1 MYELKYNGKLVKFA
15 NLNEFISWRKNNQG
29 VLMTEDQDIIKLD
42 NFLTFYQKVKKKCE
56 QGLDK
61 FNGELLNNEN
71 NPIIKN
77 ALEKFVFHNADG
89 KFLRATLVALGYQTG
104 KQDDNYLP
112 LALAVEI
119 FQTSILIHDDII
131 DKSLKRRGKDTIP
144 VLYKKEYKV
153 QDIDDFVDNLSD
165 STGIILI
172 NEGKKNFDTSEK
184 NTIEFIQLALDYYI
198 KTYNDIINQNLA
210 SKDKLK
216 LLKDIGLNHFLE
228 HGQAI
233 DFENQRTLEITF
245 KKWKFADMFQYFL
258 KDRKADKKNISN
270 INVKVSADKIMFISR
285 LIYTVGYDGK
295 RYNEE
300 YDPDG
305 NKNRKLSNLLRKY
318 RNEDFP
324 DFANHYYLF

>member
-1 MYELKYNGKLVKFA
+1 MEQSQLIKELPDLKIGWWESYKCLDEPLLEYVWEVANHFVSYEGD
-15 NLNEFISWRKNNQG
+15 IS
-29 VLMTEDQDIIKLD
+29 IA
-42 NFLTFYQKVKKKCE
+42 
-56 QGLDK
+56 
-61 FNGELLNNEN
+61 
-71 NPIIKN
+71 P
-77 ALEKFVFHNADG
+77 AKFVNRYITS
-89 KFLRATLVALGYQTG
+89 KLTPEENVLRLKEMG
-104 KQDDNYLP
+104 
-112 LALAVEI
+112 
-119 FQTSILIHDDII
+119 I
-131 DKSLKRRGKDTIP
+131 DKSLDDFIAPNFKKMDMSFKDRFLENEDLQNTIKAFGLDVSKLWYLLLFVHDYIEDFGTNAP
-144 VLYKKEYKV
+144 SLKKSEV

-210 SKDKLK
+210 PKDKLK

-270 INVKVSADKIMFISR
+270 INVKVSADKMMFISR

>member
-1 MYELKYNGKLVKFA
+1 MEQSQLIKELPDLKIGWWESYKCLDEPLLEYVWEVANHFVSYEGD
-15 NLNEFISWRKNNQG
+15 IS
-29 VLMTEDQDIIKLD
+29 IA
-42 NFLTFYQKVKKKCE
+42 
-56 QGLDK
+56 
-61 FNGELLNNEN
+61 
-71 NPIIKN
+71 P
-77 ALEKFVFHNADG
+77 AKFVNRYITS
-89 KFLRATLVALGYQTG
+89 KLTPEENVLRLKEMG
-104 KQDDNYLP
+104 
-112 LALAVEI
+112 
-119 FQTSILIHDDII
+119 I
-131 DKSLKRRGKDTIP
+131 DKSLDDFIAPNFKKMDMSFKDRFLENEDLQNTIKAFGLDVSKLWYLLLFVHDYIEDFGTNAP
-144 VLYKKEYKV
+144 SLKKSEV

-233 DFENQRTLEITF
+233 DIENQRTLEITF

>member
-1 MYELKYNGKLVKFA
+1 MEQSQLIKELPDLKIGWWESYKCLDEPLLEYVWEVA
-15 NLNEFISWRKNNQG
+15 NEGDIS
-29 VLMTEDQDIIKLD
+29 IA
-42 NFLTFYQKVKKKCE
+42 
-56 QGLDK
+56 
-61 FNGELLNNEN
+61 
-71 NPIIKN
+71 P
-77 ALEKFVFHNADG
+77 AKFVNRYITS
-89 KFLRATLVALGYQTG
+89 KLTPEENVLRLKEMG
-104 KQDDNYLP
+104 
-112 LALAVEI
+112 
-119 FQTSILIHDDII
+119 I
-131 DKSLKRRGKDTIP
+131 DKSLDDFIAPNFKKMDMSFKDRFLENEDLQNTIKAFGLDVSKLWYLLLFVHDYIEDFGTNAP
-144 VLYKKEYKV
+144 SLKKSEV

>member
-1 MYELKYNGKLVKFA
+1 MEQSQLIKELPDLKIGWWESYKCLDEPLLEYVWEVANHFVSYEGD
-15 NLNEFISWRKNNQG
+15 IS
-29 VLMTEDQDIIKLD
+29 IA
-42 NFLTFYQKVKKKCE
+42 
-56 QGLDK
+56 
-61 FNGELLNNEN
+61 
-71 NPIIKN
+71 P
-77 ALEKFVFHNADG
+77 AKFVNRYITS
-89 KFLRATLVALGYQTG
+89 KLTPEENVLRLKEMG
-104 KQDDNYLP
+104 
-112 LALAVEI
+112 
-119 FQTSILIHDDII
+119 I
-131 DKSLKRRGKDTIP
+131 DKSLDDFIAPNFKKMDMSFKDRFLENEDLQNTIKAFGLDVSKLWYLLLFVHDYIEDFGTNAP
-144 VLYKKEYKV
+144 SLKKSEV
-153 QDIDDFVDNLSD
+153 QDIGDFVDNLSD

-184 NTIEFIQLALDYYI
+184 KTIEFIQLALDYYI

-210 SKDKLK
+210 QNDKLK

-270 INVKVSADKIMFISR
+270 INVKVSADKMMFISR

>member
-1 MYELKYNGKLVKFA
+1 MEQSQLIKELPDLKIGWWESYKCLDEPLLEYVWEVANHFVSYEGD
-15 NLNEFISWRKNNQG
+15 IS
-29 VLMTEDQDIIKLD
+29 IA
-42 NFLTFYQKVKKKCE
+42 
-56 QGLDK
+56 
-61 FNGELLNNEN
+61 
-71 NPIIKN
+71 P
-77 ALEKFVFHNADG
+77 AKFVNRYITS
-89 KFLRATLVALGYQTG
+89 KLTPEENVLRLKEMG
-104 KQDDNYLP
+104 
-112 LALAVEI
+112 
-119 FQTSILIHDDII
+119 I
-131 DKSLKRRGKDTIP
+131 DKSLDDFIAPNFKKMDMSFKDRFLENEDLQNTIKAFGLDVSKLWYLLLFVHDYIEDFGTNAP
-144 VLYKKEYKV
+144 SLKKSEV
-153 QDIDDFVDNLSD
+153 QDIGDFVDNLSD
-165 STGIILI
+165 STSIILI
-172 NEGKKNFDTSEK
+172 NGRKKNFVTSEK
-184 NTIEFIQLALDYYI
+184 KTIEFIQLALDYYI

-210 SKDKLK
+210 QNDKLK
-216 LLKDIGLNHFLE
+216 LLKNIGLNHFLE

-258 KDRKADKKNISN
+258 KDRKADKKKLSQE
-270 INVKVSADKIMFISR
+270 NVKVSTDKMMFISR

>member
-1 MYELKYNGKLVKFA
+1 MEQSQLIKELPDLKIGWWESYKCLDEPLLEYVWEVANHFVSYEGD
-15 NLNEFISWRKNNQG
+15 IS
-29 VLMTEDQDIIKLD
+29 IA
-42 NFLTFYQKVKKKCE
+42 
-56 QGLDK
+56 
-61 FNGELLNNEN
+61 
-71 NPIIKN
+71 P
-77 ALEKFVFHNADG
+77 AKFVNRYITS
-89 KFLRATLVALGYQTG
+89 KLTPEENVLRLKEMGV
-104 KQDDNYLP
+104 
-112 LALAVEI
+112 
-119 FQTSILIHDDII
+119 
-131 DKSLKRRGKDTIP
+131 DKSLEDFIAPNFKKMKMSFKDRFLENEDLQNTIKAFGLDVSKLWYLLLFVHDYIEDFGTNAP
-144 VLYKKEYKV
+144 SLKKSEV
-153 QDIDDFVDNLSD
+153 QDIGDFVDNLSD
-165 STGIILI
+165 STGIILTK
-172 NEGKKNFDTSEK
+172 GRKKNFITSEK
-184 NTIEFIQLALDYYI
+184 KTIEFIQFALDYYI
-198 KTYNDIINQNLA
+198 KTYNDIINHNLA
-210 SKDKLK
+210 PNDKLN

>member
-1 MYELKYNGKLVKFA
+1 MEQSQLIKELPDLKIGWWESYKCLDEPLLEYVWEVANHFVSYEGD
-15 NLNEFISWRKNNQG
+15 IS
-29 VLMTEDQDIIKLD
+29 IA
-42 NFLTFYQKVKKKCE
+42 
-56 QGLDK
+56 
-61 FNGELLNNEN
+61 
-71 NPIIKN
+71 P
-77 ALEKFVFHNADG
+77 AKFVNRYITS
-89 KFLRATLVALGYQTG
+89 KLTPEENVLRLKEMG
-104 KQDDNYLP
+104 
-112 LALAVEI
+112 
-119 FQTSILIHDDII
+119 I
-131 DKSLKRRGKDTIP
+131 DKSLDDFIAPNFKKMDMSFKDRFLENEDLQNTIKAFGLDISKLWYLLLFVHDYIEDFGTNAP
-144 VLYKKEYKV
+144 SLKKSEV

-210 SKDKLK
+210 PKDKLK

>member
-1 MYELKYNGKLVKFA
+1 MEQSQLIKELPDLKIGWWESYKCLDEPLLEYVWEVANHFVSYEGD
-15 NLNEFISWRKNNQG
+15 IS
-29 VLMTEDQDIIKLD
+29 IA
-42 NFLTFYQKVKKKCE
+42 
-56 QGLDK
+56 
-61 FNGELLNNEN
+61 
-71 NPIIKN
+71 P
-77 ALEKFVFHNADG
+77 AKFVNRYITS
-89 KFLRATLVALGYQTG
+89 KLTPEENVLRLKEMG
-104 KQDDNYLP
+104 
-112 LALAVEI
+112 
-119 FQTSILIHDDII
+119 I
-131 DKSLKRRGKDTIP
+131 DKSLDDFIAPNFKKMDMSFKDRFLENEDLQNTIKAFGLDVSKLWYLLLFVHDYIEDFGTNAP
-144 VLYKKEYKV
+144 SLKKSEV

-210 SKDKLK
+210 PKDKLK

>member
-1 MYELKYNGKLVKFA
+1 MEQSQLIKELPDLKIGWWESYKCLDEPLLEYVWEVANHFVSYEGD
-15 NLNEFISWRKNNQG
+15 IS
-29 VLMTEDQDIIKLD
+29 IA
-42 NFLTFYQKVKKKCE
+42 
-56 QGLDK
+56 
-61 FNGELLNNEN
+61 
-71 NPIIKN
+71 P
-77 ALEKFVFHNADG
+77 AKFVNRYITS
-89 KFLRATLVALGYQTG
+89 KLTPEENVLRLKEMG
-104 KQDDNYLP
+104 
-112 LALAVEI
+112 
-119 FQTSILIHDDII
+119 I
-131 DKSLKRRGKDTIP
+131 DKSLDDFIAPNFKKMDMSFKDRFLENEDLQNTIKAFGLDVSKLWYLLLFVHDYIEDFGTNAP
-144 VLYKKEYKV
+144 SLKKSEV

>member
-1 MYELKYNGKLVKFA
+1 MEQSQLIKELPDLKIGWWESYKCLDEPLLEYVWEVANHFVSYEGD
-15 NLNEFISWRKNNQG
+15 IS
-29 VLMTEDQDIIKLD
+29 IA
-42 NFLTFYQKVKKKCE
+42 
-56 QGLDK
+56 
-61 FNGELLNNEN
+61 
-71 NPIIKN
+71 P
-77 ALEKFVFHNADG
+77 AKFVNRYITS
-89 KFLRATLVALGYQTG
+89 KLTPEENVLRLKEMG
-104 KQDDNYLP
+104 
-112 LALAVEI
+112 
-119 FQTSILIHDDII
+119 I
-131 DKSLKRRGKDTIP
+131 DKSLDDFIAPNFKKMDMSFKDRFLENEDLQNTIKAFGLDVSKLWYLLLFVHDYIEDFGTNAP
-144 VLYKKEYKV
+144 SLKKSEV

-270 INVKVSADKIMFISR
+270 INVKVSADKMMFISR

>member
-1 MYELKYNGKLVKFA
+1 MEQSQLIKELPDLKIGWWESYKCLDEPLLEYVWEVANHFVSYEGD
-15 NLNEFISWRKNNQG
+15 IS
-29 VLMTEDQDIIKLD
+29 IA
-42 NFLTFYQKVKKKCE
+42 
-56 QGLDK
+56 
-61 FNGELLNNEN
+61 
-71 NPIIKN
+71 P
-77 ALEKFVFHNADG
+77 AKFVNRYITS
-89 KFLRATLVALGYQTG
+89 KLTPEENVLRLKEMG
-104 KQDDNYLP
+104 
-112 LALAVEI
+112 
-119 FQTSILIHDDII
+119 I
-131 DKSLKRRGKDTIP
+131 DKSLDDFIAPNFKKMDMSFKDRFLENEDLQNTIKAFGLDVSKLWYLLLFVHDYIEDFGTNAP
-144 VLYKKEYKV
+144 SLKKSEV

-270 INVKVSADKIMFISR
+270 INVKVSADKIMFTQVSQV
-285 LIYTVGYDGK
+285 LK
-295 RYNEE
+295 
-300 YDPDG
+300 
-305 NKNRKLSNLLRKY
+305 
-318 RNEDFP
+318 
-324 DFANHYYLF
+324 

>member
-1 MYELKYNGKLVKFA
+1 MEQSQLIKELPDLKIGWWESYKCLDEPLLEYVWEVANHFVSYEGD
-15 NLNEFISWRKNNQG
+15 IS
-29 VLMTEDQDIIKLD
+29 IA
-42 NFLTFYQKVKKKCE
+42 
-56 QGLDK
+56 
-61 FNGELLNNEN
+61 
-71 NPIIKN
+71 P
-77 ALEKFVFHNADG
+77 AKFVNRYITS
-89 KFLRATLVALGYQTG
+89 KLTPEENVLRLKEMG
-104 KQDDNYLP
+104 
-112 LALAVEI
+112 
-119 FQTSILIHDDII
+119 I
-131 DKSLKRRGKDTIP
+131 DKSLDDFIAPNFKKMDISFKDRFLENEDLQNTIKAFGLDVSKLWYLLLFVHDYIEDFGTNAP
-144 VLYKKEYKV
+144 SLKKSEV
-153 QDIDDFVDNLSD
+153 QDIGDFVDNLSD
-165 STGIILI
+165 STGIILTK
-172 NEGKKNFDTSEK
+172 GRKKNFITSEK
-184 NTIEFIQLALDYYI
+184 KTIEFIQFALDYYI
-198 KTYNDIINQNLA
+198 KTYNDIINHNLA
-210 SKDKLK
+210 PNDKLN

>member
-1 MYELKYNGKLVKFA
+1 MEQSQLIKELPDLKIGWWESYKCLDEPLLEYVWEVANHFVSYEGD
-15 NLNEFISWRKNNQG
+15 IS
-29 VLMTEDQDIIKLD
+29 IA
-42 NFLTFYQKVKKKCE
+42 
-56 QGLDK
+56 
-61 FNGELLNNEN
+61 
-71 NPIIKN
+71 P
-77 ALEKFVFHNADG
+77 AKFVNRYITS
-89 KFLRATLVALGYQTG
+89 KLTPEENVLRLKEMG
-104 KQDDNYLP
+104 
-112 LALAVEI
+112 
-119 FQTSILIHDDII
+119 I
-131 DKSLKRRGKDTIP
+131 DKSLDDFIAPNFKKMDMSFKDRFLENEDLQNTIKAFGLDVSKLWYLLLFVHDYIEDFGTNAP
-144 VLYKKEYKV
+144 SLKKSEV
-153 QDIDDFVDNLSD
+153 QDIGDFVDNLSD

-184 NTIEFIQLALDYYI
+184 KTIEFIQLALDYYI

-210 SKDKLK
+210 QNDKLK

-258 KDRKADKKNISN
+258 KDRKADKKKLSQE
-270 INVKVSADKIMFISR
+270 NVKVSTDKMMFISR

>member
-1 MYELKYNGKLVKFA
+1 MEQSQLIKELPDLKIGWWESYKCLDEPLLEYVWEVANHFVSYEGD
-15 NLNEFISWRKNNQG
+15 IS
-29 VLMTEDQDIIKLD
+29 IA
-42 NFLTFYQKVKKKCE
+42 
-56 QGLDK
+56 
-61 FNGELLNNEN
+61 
-71 NPIIKN
+71 P
-77 ALEKFVFHNADG
+77 AKFVNRYITS
-89 KFLRATLVALGYQTG
+89 KLTPEENVLRLKEMG
-104 KQDDNYLP
+104 
-112 LALAVEI
+112 
-119 FQTSILIHDDII
+119 I
-131 DKSLKRRGKDTIP
+131 DKSLDDFIAPNFKKMDMSFKDRFLENEDLQNTIKAFGLDVSKLWYLLLFVHDYIEDFGTNAP
-144 VLYKKEYKV
+144 SLKKSEV
-153 QDIDDFVDNLSD
+153 QDIGDFVDNLSD

-184 NTIEFIQLALDYYI
+184 KTIEFIQLALDYYI
-198 KTYNDIINQNLA
+198 KTYNDIINQNLVQN
-210 SKDKLK
+210 DKLK

-270 INVKVSADKIMFISR
+270 INVKVSADKMMFISR

>member
-1 MYELKYNGKLVKFA
+1 MGSYKCLDEPLLEYVWEVANHFVSYEGD
-15 NLNEFISWRKNNQG
+15 IS
-29 VLMTEDQDIIKLD
+29 IA
-42 NFLTFYQKVKKKCE
+42 
-56 QGLDK
+56 
-61 FNGELLNNEN
+61 
-71 NPIIKN
+71 P
-77 ALEKFVFHNADG
+77 AKFVNRYITS
-89 KFLRATLVALGYQTG
+89 KLTPEENVLRLKEMG
-104 KQDDNYLP
+104 
-112 LALAVEI
+112 
-119 FQTSILIHDDII
+119 I
-131 DKSLKRRGKDTIP
+131 DKSLDDFIAPNFKKMDMSFKDRFLENEDLQNTIKAFGLDVSKLWYLLLFVHDYIEDFGTNAP
-144 VLYKKEYKV
+144 SLKKSEV

-172 NEGKKNFDTSEK
+172 NKGKKNFDTSEK

>member
-1 MYELKYNGKLVKFA
+1 MEQSQLIKELPDLKIGWWESYKCLDEPLLEYVWEVANHFVSYEGD
-15 NLNEFISWRKNNQG
+15 IS
-29 VLMTEDQDIIKLD
+29 IA
-42 NFLTFYQKVKKKCE
+42 
-56 QGLDK
+56 
-61 FNGELLNNEN
+61 
-71 NPIIKN
+71 P
-77 ALEKFVFHNADG
+77 AKFVNRYITS
-89 KFLRATLVALGYQTG
+89 KLTPEENVLRLKEMG
-104 KQDDNYLP
+104 
-112 LALAVEI
+112 
-119 FQTSILIHDDII
+119 I
-131 DKSLKRRGKDTIP
+131 DKSLDDFIAPNFKKMDMSFKDRFLENEDLQNTIKAFGLDVSKLWYLLLFVHDYIEDFGTNAP
-144 VLYKKEYKV
+144 SLKKSEV
-153 QDIDDFVDNLSD
+153 QDIGDFVDNLSD

-210 SKDKLK
+210 PKDKLK

>member
-1 MYELKYNGKLVKFA
+1 MEQSQLIKELPDLKIGWWESYKCLDEPLLEYVWEVANHFVSYEGD
-15 NLNEFISWRKNNQG
+15 IS
-29 VLMTEDQDIIKLD
+29 IA
-42 NFLTFYQKVKKKCE
+42 
-56 QGLDK
+56 
-61 FNGELLNNEN
+61 
-71 NPIIKN
+71 P
-77 ALEKFVFHNADG
+77 AKFVNRYITS
-89 KFLRATLVALGYQTG
+89 KLTPEENVLRLKEMG
-104 KQDDNYLP
+104 
-112 LALAVEI
+112 
-119 FQTSILIHDDII
+119 I
-131 DKSLKRRGKDTIP
+131 DKSLDDFIAPNFKKMDMSFKDRFLENEDLQNTIKAFGLDVSKLWYLLLFVHDYIEDFGTNAP
-144 VLYKKEYKV
+144 SLKKSEV

-210 SKDKLK
+210 PKDKLK

-270 INVKVSADKIMFISR
+270 INVKVSADKMMFISR

-305 NKNRKLSNLLRKY
+305 NKNRKLSNLLRK
-318 RNEDFP
+318 
-324 DFANHYYLF
+324 